1 MVWWTSAGERV
12 LRGAEWALFQAGL
25 GGVWDLVEDS
35 FSGDDLFSCGL
46 AAFDDLQ
53 PGQKLALAA
62 QVGQALHDET
72 VPPPELTAHAE
83 AAIAAVF
90 EHVRQS
96 VEAEIGM
103 QPVSGPAE
111 HAFSWRRLIA
121 AACRESGAAGDEP
134 LPDEACDDVSEWALL
149 LDCLADR
156 ILWDDDY
163 AVANHFLDAD
173 PETSRGG
180 RHLFGIADD
189 YYTALA
195 RDPDEEGLQAARR
208 ALRAL
213 TGRPE
218 PREPQRL
225 VGLADSHHALLVGP
239 CDAGTVAAET
249 ACPLLEEV
257 SATDPDDFDCTHAE
271 WRDLFREAV
280 LQAAAEGTAGP
291 TDPAEVLSPA
301 RLAEAGEALRTGST
315 LELGD
320 EHRTELRPGGWVVV
334 DRRGCYLMDVEACVW
349 SAVADDPDMPPRLFS
364 TPAEALVA
372 FLRSEALAS
381 ARAERH
387 EVALRKL
394 GREE

>member
-1 MVWWTSAGERV
+1 MWWTSAGERV

-195 RDPDEEGLQAARR
+195 RDPTRRDSRPPGGRCERSPAGRSPESHNGWSGLPIPTTPSWSDPAMPGRSRRRRPARSSRRSARPTPTTLTAPTPSGGTSFAKPSCRPPLKARPGRPTRRRSSPRPGWPRLKRLCVRAARWSWATNTAPSYGR
-208 ALRAL
+208 A
-213 TGRPE
+213 
-218 PREPQRL
+218 
-225 VGLADSHHALLVGP
+225 
-239 CDAGTVAAET
+239 AGWWSIAGAAT
-249 ACPLLEEV
+249 
-257 SATDPDDFDCTHAE
+257 
-271 WRDLFREAV
+271 
-280 LQAAAEGTAGP
+280 
-291 TDPAEVLSPA
+291 
-301 RLAEAGEALRTGST
+301 
-315 LELGD
+315 
-320 EHRTELRPGGWVVV
+320 
-334 DRRGCYLMDVEACVW
+334 
-349 SAVADDPDMPPRLFS
+349 
-364 TPAEALVA
+364 
-372 FLRSEALAS
+372 
-381 ARAERH
+381 
-387 EVALRKL
+387 
-394 GREE
+394 